1 MYKKLYIN
9 IYIWGNSLIVGKND
23 QRDNVILNGDGD
35 RYLLNKSINDFFKN
49 RGSKISDATVDNDS
63 GYDTNK
69 KAMLKEIL
77 KKPMWARACCSLE
90 NTIPIAL
97 PFEHPYD
104 EIQLIKTAYPRVL
117 MIIQMT

>member
-1 MYKKLYIN
+1 M
-9 IYIWGNSLIVGKND
+9 GNSLIVGKND

-77 KKPMWARACCSLE
+77 KETHVGKSMLFIRKYNTNSITICLSL
-90 NTIPIAL
+90 
-97 PFEHPYD
+97 
-104 EIQLIKTAYPRVL
+104 
-117 MIIQMT
+117 